1 MEKKSGSRIKHI
13 DFILLDLAALEV
25 SFIGAY
31 LLRFSSDFDTP
42 ANYSQLNLYTVLLY
56 LVIVFVYPFHSG
68 ILKRGYL
75 IEFYKVLQ
83 QNVLLFSAIILLL
96 FAMKTVQIHSRLFV
110 GTFFIANFLLQY
122 ILRIVWKKV
131 ILRQI
136 KQSGNKIHVVI
147 VSYRENAKRMIDNLL
162 NSSSLDMYQIDR
174 VMLLDKEKR
183 YTPIEGIKVVYK
195 NDIPELLR
203 THVVDE
209 VFIGAKARE
218 IKDTGNLVSWF
229 LSMGITVHVMSDIFF
244 HEVPNMTVDR
254 IGNMTFIS
262 STMTP
267 ITPEQK
273 VVKRFFDII
282 ASIVGLV
289 FTFIFTIIFGPIIFI
304 QSPGPIFF
312 KQTRVGLNGRK
323 FTLYKFRSMEV
334 GAEEKQREMLKDNE
348 MQGQMFKMEDDP
360 RVIPIGRFLR
370 RTSIDEFPQF
380 LNILKGDMS
389 LVGTRPP
396 TLEEY
401 EHYRPDHMSRL
412 AMKPGLTGMWQIS
425 GRSDIKDFE
434 EVCELDRYYISNFSL
449 ALDFEIIVKTVKVI
463 LTRKGSK

>member
-1 MEKKSGSRIKHI
+1 L
-13 DFILLDLAALEV
+13 FLL
-25 SFIGAY
+25 
-31 LLRFSSDFDTP
+31 
-42 ANYSQLNLYTVLLY
+42 
-56 LVIVFVYPFHSG
+56 YPFHSG

-229 LSMGITVHVMSDIFF
+229 LSMGITC
-244 HEVPNMTVDR
+244 
-254 IGNMTFIS
+254 
-262 STMTP
+262 
-267 ITPEQK
+267 
-273 VVKRFFDII
+273 
-282 ASIVGLV
+282 
-289 FTFIFTIIFGPIIFI
+289 
-304 QSPGPIFF
+304 
-312 KQTRVGLNGRK
+312 
-323 FTLYKFRSMEV
+323 
-334 GAEEKQREMLKDNE
+334 
-348 MQGQMFKMEDDP
+348 
-360 RVIPIGRFLR
+360 
-370 RTSIDEFPQF
+370 TS
-380 LNILKGDMS
+380 
-389 LVGTRPP
+389 
-396 TLEEY
+396 
-401 EHYRPDHMSRL
+401 
-412 AMKPGLTGMWQIS
+412 
-425 GRSDIKDFE
+425 
-434 EVCELDRYYISNFSL
+434 
-449 ALDFEIIVKTVKVI
+449 
-463 LTRKGSK
+463 